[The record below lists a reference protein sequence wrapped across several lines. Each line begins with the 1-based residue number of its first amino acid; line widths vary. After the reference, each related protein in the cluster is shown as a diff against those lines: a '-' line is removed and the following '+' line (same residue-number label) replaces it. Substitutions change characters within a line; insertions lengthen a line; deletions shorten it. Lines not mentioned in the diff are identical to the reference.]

1 MQMPIQKYVASI
13 AVPTPL
19 PTSPLPSLS
28 PPTRK
33 ATICCKLSCVG
44 ATPSTPNPNPCPNPY
59 PNPNLSHNQFPSPAP
74 FPLPTWNAPLC
85 LLAMRGKLIFQL
97 QPHSCRLPVP
107 VPSPSPI
114 PTPRCLF
121 LCRLSCAHFDIHNL
135 WRVLRNTPCV
145 MFLNRTTCF

>member
-13 AVPTPL
+13 AVPTPQL
-19 PTSPLPSLS
+19 PLS
-28 PPTRK
+28 IPTGK

-44 ATPSTPNPNPCPNPY
+44 ATPSSPNPTNPCPNPY
-59 PNPNLSHNQFPSPAP
+59 SNLNLSHNRFPSPFA
-74 FPLPTWNAPLC
+74 LPTWNAPLC
-85 LLAMRGKLIFQL
+85 LLTMRGKLIFQL

-107 VPSPSPI
+107 SPSPSPS